1 MYDRYENDELPGV
14 YNPIQSVLVG
24 FGICAQVTV
33 NGLPAVRELGV
44 ALKLTPLPPVTLKA
58 PLVVPINPG
67 DDAVNV

>member
-24 FGICAQVTV
+24 LGICPQVTV
-33 NGLPAVRELGV
+33 KGLPAVRVLGV
-44 ALKLTPLPPVTLKA
+44 AVKLTPIPLVTLNA